1 MNKKSKRIIG
11 AVLIIAV
18 CAAVI
23 LAVSGE
29 KELKLI
35 GSEEK
40 IVNINEEYVEEGTN
54 IEEEVK
60 EGDVDTS
67 KPGDYIVTYTYK
79 EQKIKRTVHVV
90 DPSNLVV
97 GLKGSSHTK
106 VKQGEP
112 YIESGAFAI
121 DKNTGAVKECEIEG
135 DVDTS
140 KAGIYEVIYTFKSGY
155 LTKSVTR
162 KVEVMPESEFDA
174 DTDGVSVLMY
184 HYVYTENDKPKKVNS
199 NYILDTKLEQQL
211 KYLKE
216 NDYYFPSFKELRAYA
231 DGKISLPRKSVILT
245 FDDGQKGFLK
255 YGVSLLNKYEIP
267 ATSFLIGI
275 NDGENKIKNYASQY
289 VSFESH
295 SYNMHHAGG
304 NIGHGGVISAMT
316 KKQIKEDLQK
326 EISLVGSGDAFAY
339 PYGDV
344 TEDAKK
350 AVEEVGIQCA
360 FTTAY
365 DKVHVGDDFRVFS
378 RIRVNGDINLE
389 NYKNIL

>member
-1 MNKKSKRIIG
+1 MKKPLKQGIVVIL
-11 AVLIIAV
+11 AVVI

-23 LAVSGE
+23 LAIGGD

-35 GSEEK
+35 GSEEAV
-40 IVNINEEYVEEGTN
+40 VNINEEYVEEGTN
-54 IEEEVK
+54 IKKAEK

-67 KPGDYIVTYTYK
+67 KAGDYVITYTYK
-79 EQKIKRTVHVV
+79 DQKVERTVHVV

-97 GLKGSSHTK
+97 GLKGSTNTK

-112 YIESGAFAI
+112 YIESGAFGI
-121 DKNTGAVKECEIEG
+121 DKNSGAVKECEIEG
-135 DVDTS
+135 EVDTS
-140 KAGIYEVIYTFKSGY
+140 KAGSYEVKYTFKSGY

-162 KVEVMPESEFDA
+162 KVEVIPESQFDA
-174 DTDGVSVLMY
+174 NIEGVPVLMY
-184 HYVYTENDKPKKVNS
+184 YYVYTESDKPAKLNS

-216 NDYYFPSFKELRAYA
+216 NNYYFPSFKELRAYA

-245 FDDGQKGFLK
+245 FDDGQMGFLA
-255 YGVSLLNKYEIP
+255 YGVPLLNEYEVP

-275 NDGENKIKNYASQY
+275 NDGENKVKNYASQY

-295 SYNMHHAGG
+295 SYDMHHAGG

-316 KKQIKEDLQK
+316 KEQIKEDLQK

-344 TEDAKK
+344 TDDAKA
-350 AVEEVGIQCA
+350 AVAESEIQCA
-360 FTTAY
+360 FTTVY
-365 DKVHVGDDFRVFS
+365 GKVHVGDDFRTFS
-378 RIRVNGDINLE
+378 RVRVQGDVSLE